1 MEITPI
7 GGSRLNKS
15 SDNTFSGV
23 ESADFIQYGY
33 SNGGS
38 ISGSGSGI
46 LNGYDPELTKP
57 TAMYQEPQ

>member
-1 MEITPI
+1 MGAISSINTNGNNTNWRI
-7 GGSRLNKS
+7 KRLNRS

-38 ISGSGSGI
+38 ISG
-46 LNGYDPELTKP
+46 TK
-57 TAMYQEPQ
+57 TVYLMVMIQAN